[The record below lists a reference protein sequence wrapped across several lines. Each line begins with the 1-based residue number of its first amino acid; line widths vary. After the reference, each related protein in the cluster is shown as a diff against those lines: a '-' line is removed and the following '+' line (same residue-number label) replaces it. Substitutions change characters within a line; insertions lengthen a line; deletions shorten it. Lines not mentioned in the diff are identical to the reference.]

1 MTTHENKQQQHKH
14 KQHKHKQQDP
24 TTNPRIRIG
33 LCCLNMTLRAQKPSV
48 FASRG
53 ITIKKAQELGLA
65 EIQARATQN
74 LCDLITMI
82 EWNERHRIK
91 VFRFSSEIFPHLS
104 NPKLGIETPYSL
116 EFAREKLQEIGE
128 LTKKYGHRITFHP
141 GQFNQLG
148 AERDCVLQSTI
159 MDLTAHA
166 TILDMMDAPPESILI
181 LHGGGMYCKKGED
194 PKEAKRKA
202 LTRWVANYKEL
213 PEFVRKR
220 VVLENCEKCYSVDDL
235 LPICLEHNIPL
246 VFDTHHY
253 SCYNLLHPN
262 DLQQPLTLEF
272 FKDVCKTWGSKRVKM
287 HISEQGSGHIGHHSD
302 YISKIPDYLFE
313 WSKFRPFDLMIE
325 AKHKELAVFDLY
337 RKHPELVPKVRKLV
351 LRQ

>member
-1 MTTHENKQQQHKH
+1 MDTQAHKQQH
-14 KQHKHKQQDP
+14 KQHKQQHKQQDP

-33 LCCLNMTLRAQKPSV
+33 LCCLNMTLRAQKPSI

-53 ITIKKAQELGLA
+53 ITLKKAQELGLA
-65 EIQARATQN
+65 EIQSRAMQN
-74 LCDLITMI
+74 LQDLIKMI
-82 EWNERHRIK
+82 EWNEQHRIK

-116 EFAREKLQEIGE
+116 EFAREKLQEIGA

-181 LHGGGMYCKKGED
+181 LHGGGMYCKKGDD
-194 PKEAKRKA
+194 PKVAKRKA
-202 LTRWVANYKEL
+202 LTRWVANYKAL

-235 LPICLEHNIPL
+235 LPICLEHSIPL

-253 SCYNLLHPN
+253 ECYNILHPN
-262 DLQQPLTLEF
+262 DLQRKLTLDF
-272 FKDVCKTWGSKRVKM
+272 FKDVCKTWGDKRVKM
-287 HISEQGSGHIGHHSD
+287 HISEQGEGNIGHHSD

-337 RKHPELVPKVRKLV
+337 KKHPELVPKIRKLV
-351 LRQ
+351 LKQ